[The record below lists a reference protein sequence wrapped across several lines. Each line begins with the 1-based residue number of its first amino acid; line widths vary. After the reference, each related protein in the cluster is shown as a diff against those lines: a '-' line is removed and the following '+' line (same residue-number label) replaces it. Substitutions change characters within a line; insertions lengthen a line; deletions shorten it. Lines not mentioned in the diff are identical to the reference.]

1 MAIIQSLRKI
11 GVSAD
16 FYNIDYFRPNH
27 DEVSRYFSE
36 NRFDIVGIS
45 AVVSTA
51 YSYTKY
57 LADLIRSV
65 SPDTVIVLGGN
76 LAASAEI
83 LLRKTEVNF
92 CVVGDGERIIQDL
105 VTSLRGKSWTYED
118 MKNISGISFLDD
130 DGRFQFTGYGKPMP
144 AGAIEWPEYSILEA
158 DGSLPYFVGDTPS
171 FLTEYGIELP
181 AHMRG
186 KRSATIV
193 TTKGCVARCT
203 FCHRWE
209 KGYRMQPLDQIVDH
223 LQNLKDQY
231 DVGFVNI
238 GDENFGSNRKL
249 TNELVVCLGEMGF
262 LWRAGG
268 VRARTVDL
276 ETLKHWK
283 ANGCLAVFYGIESGS
298 QTMLDVMEK
307 NTTVQMNIDALKWT
321 GEAGLFTVVQLV
333 LAMPGETDETVLET
347 TEFLKTVSPSVSMH
361 MGLPGSSQSINYAQA
376 LPGTPL
382 YEYAREHGYIGNN
395 IDDEEQ
401 YLIKISDTDAYES
414 DHFINYTQQPLL
426 KVWTWPH
433 IMGSDTN
440 ASYLVSVHGITFSFA
455 EIVSDLLFGL
465 LLKTFGQRI
474 MNWVGIQSTLKR
486 RLSTVL
492 SEKTGK
498 DTTGYF
504 NLRSSFALSLFL
516 NPTVRKYAYPLLAIG
531 VAIRNGDSPMHSL
544 RMITEHLVWSIK
556 SKLRSLPE
564 LPERSLRKT
573 VTIKPQEGADPEND
587 MMIPLRMGR

>member
-1 MAIIQSLRKI
+1 
-11 GVSAD
+11 
-16 FYNIDYFRPNH
+16 
-27 DEVSRYFSE
+27 
-36 NRFDIVGIS
+36 
-45 AVVSTA
+45 
-51 YSYTKY
+51 
-57 LADLIRSV
+57 
-65 SPDTVIVLGGN
+65 
-76 LAASAEI
+76 
-83 LLRKTEVNF
+83 
-92 CVVGDGERIIQDL
+92 
-105 VTSLRGKSWTYED
+105 
-118 MKNISGISFLDD
+118 
-130 DGRFQFTGYGKPMP
+130 
-144 AGAIEWPEYSILEA
+144 
-158 DGSLPYFVGDTPS
+158 
-171 FLTEYGIELP
+171 
-181 AHMRG
+181 
-186 KRSATIV
+186 
-193 TTKGCVARCT
+193 
-203 FCHRWE
+203 
-209 KGYRMQPLDQIVDH
+209 MQPLDQIVDH
-223 LQNLKDQY
+223 LQHLKDQY

-249 TNELVVCLGEMGF
+249 TNELAVCLGEMGF

-307 NTTVQMNIDALKWT
+307 NTTVQMNVDALKWT

-455 EIVSDLLFGL
+455 EIMSDLLFGV

-504 NLRSSFALSLFL
+504 NLRGSLALSLFL

-531 VAIRNGDSPMHSL
+531 VAIQNGDSPLHSL

-556 SKLRSLPE
+556 SRLRSLPD

-573 VTIKPQEGADPEND
+573 VTIKPQEGAKPEND
-587 MMIPLRMGR
+587 MMIPLRTGR